1 LADRLTEC
9 VNLVVRRTVHNERS
23 EVRRQGRLD
32 GIGESGELDL
42 LRLRGGSS
50 LGGGGSS
57 LGGGG
62 SSLGGG
68 GSSLGGSKLLELDL
82 GDAAVRVLFQGII
95 LGLVELVA
103 SQGLRGVLV
112 RWVR

>member
-1 LADRLTEC
+1 MADRLTEC

-57 LGGGG
+57 LGG
-62 SSLGGG
+62 
-68 GSSLGGSKLLELDL
+68 SKLLELDL